1 MSSIDSHP
9 ASATKTEPE
18 IRAKSTEELRDEQMV
33 LTGETSPGVAR
44 IEAINAH
51 LTKFDRYFLGFGVFL
66 IAYAY
71 GLDGTV
77 RYTYQVNMEI
87 GFFAS
92 QAADFTPRAQRSLL

>member
-51 LTKFDRYFLGFGVFL
+51 LTRFDRYFLGFGVFL
-66 IAYAY
+66 AE
-71 GLDGTV
+71 LV
-77 RYTYQVNMEI
+77 RDQARKPSSLGYFSQHYQEDRSEYRYR
-87 GFFAS
+87 S
-92 QAADFTPRAQRSLL
+92 QHRAP